1 MIPQETLEQL
11 KEKADIVNIISS
23 YVPSLKKRGKNF
35 IGLCPFHSEK
45 TASFT
50 VSQEKGLFHC
60 FGCGQGGNVFSF
72 IMKIENVDFAEAAQI
87 IGDRIGIHIE
97 KDERQAKNKS
107 LTEKY
112 YSLMEM
118 ACKFYE
124 GNLEKANEYIK
135 QRGIHHPQAFR
146 LGYAPDDWSNLLDYL
161 FSRGAKEEDMEK
173 AGLVLRKQ
181 TGTGFYDRFRNRLMF
196 PICDLRNRVVGFS
209 GRAIRDNEE
218 PKYLNSPDS
227 PIFNKGEVLFNL
239 GNARDAIKQQKF
251 LLLVEGNIDVVT
263 CVEAGIKNIAAPLGT
278 AFTHPQAQ
286 LIKRFTDTVVL
297 AFDGDPAGAAASERT
312 QEILKD
318 AGVKVRIAVYEGAK
332 DPDELIKKQGKEALV
347 ESINKSYPA
356 TEFKIRRIVSRF
368 NLAEPE
374 ARALAAHEISAMLS
388 KEEDK
393 ILQGE
398 YIKLAAGLI
407 KIPAEA
413 LSAEVKSNY
422 FYRGRN
428 SSKRTTE
435 KPAQKQVEAEKTLI
449 RLILE
454 FEDALPRIKDELSLD
469 NFFAYKNIVKVLWEF
484 PGKVAVDSLTDEA
497 DARALREIM
506 LTQEPME
513 DKEKLLGDCIRSL
526 KANALKI
533 QVDQA
538 RQDIAEA
545 EKNGNL
551 ELVKRLQKEYLSLTE
566 ILRPLVR
573 YQ

>member
-11 KEKADIVNIISS
+11 KEKADIINIISS

-87 IGDRIGIHIE
+87 IGDKIGIRVE
-97 KDERQAKNKS
+97 KDERQVKNKS
-107 LTEKY
+107 LTDKY

-124 GNLEKANEYIK
+124 GNIEKANEYIK
-135 QRGIHHPQAFR
+135 QRGILNPQAFR
-146 LGYAPDDWSNLLDYL
+146 LGYASDSWDGLLNYL
-161 FSRGAKEEDMEK
+161 FSRGAKEDDLEQ

-181 TGTGFYDRFRNRLMF
+181 TGTGFYDRFRSRLMF
-196 PICDLRNRVVGFS
+196 PISDLRNRVIGFS
-209 GRAIRDNEE
+209 GRAIGAEE
-218 PKYLNSPDS
+218 PKYLNSPDT

-239 GNARDAIKQQKF
+239 GNAKDAVKQQKF
-251 LLLVEGNIDVVT
+251 LLLVEGNIDVVS
-263 CVEAGIKNIAAPLGT
+263 CVEAGIKNVAAPLGT
-278 AFTHPQAQ
+278 AFTLSQAR
-286 LIKRFTDTVVL
+286 LIKRFTDVVVL

-312 QEILKD
+312 QEILKE
-318 AGVKVRIAVYEGAK
+318 AGIKTRIAVYIGAK
-332 DPDELIKKQGKEALV
+332 DPDELIKKQGKEAFI

-368 NLAEPE
+368 HLAEPE
-374 ARALAAHEISAMLS
+374 ARALAAHEVAALLS

-398 YIKLAAGLI
+398 YIKLAAELI
-407 KIPAEA
+407 KVPAET
-413 LSAEVKSNY
+413 LQAEVKSNY

-428 SSKRTTE
+428 SLKRTTE
-435 KPAQKQVEAEKTLI
+435 KPASNSVEAEKTLI

-469 NFFAYKNIVKVLWEF
+469 NFLAYKNIVKVLWEY
-484 PGKVAVDSLTDEA
+484 PGKVAIDALKDEA
-497 DARALREIM
+497 DAKVLREIM
-506 LTQEPME
+506 LADAPLE
-513 DKEKLLGDCIRSL
+513 DKEALLRDCIKSL
-526 KANALKI
+526 KASALKT
-533 QVDQA
+533 QVDHVL
-538 RQDIAEA
+538 QDIAEA

-551 ELVKRLQKEYLSLTE
+551 EHVKQLKKNYLDLTE
-566 ILRPLVR
+566 ILRSLVR